1 MGCVLK
7 ASNSYLKIK
16 EYLVVLYHNKQY
28 NNWKYSLDNQFCPEV
43 YLTREEAIDAAFE
56 ALEKL
61 R

>member
-16 EYLVVLYHNKQY
+16 EHLVVLYHNKQY

-43 YLTREEAIDAAFE
+43 YPNREGAIDAAFE

>member
-1 MGCVLK
+1 MWCNNKFLG
-7 ASNSYLKIK
+7 
-16 EYLVVLYHNKQY
+16 LYYNKNY

-43 YLTREEAIDAAFE
+43 YPTREEAIDAAFE